1 METIVRLDNVS
12 KCFKKGK
19 YVIKNLS
26 LDVHEGEFITLL
38 GSSGCGKTTILRMI
52 SGLEEV
58 TAGKVYIDGKDV
70 TEVPAAKREVNN
82 FFQNFALFPHM
93 TVSENVGFGLRMKKE
108 KEDVIEKEVKKA
120 LKLVELQGFED
131 RYPEQLSGG
140 QQQRVAI
147 ARGIVMH
154 PKVLL
159 LDESLCSLDLKLKRM
174 MQIELKKLQKKLG
187 LTFIYVTHDQ
197 NEALTMSDR
206 IVIIEKGSIEQDGTP
221 QDIYMNPKSVFTA
234 DFIGESN
241 IIKGEISSVK
251 QNTIH
256 VKIKDGVVF
265 ILDKKEEDKIDDK
278 ISIMIRPE
286 NIKVSKNKLSKSI
299 SGKITDL
306 VYDGNIMKLFVCVYN
321 DLILKVTVKGDE
333 DYKVDDNVYLKIGN
347 EDIIPIRERKNE
359 KSR

>member
-1 METIVRLDNVS
+1 MEAIVRLENVS

-19 YVIKNLS
+19 YVIRNLT

-52 SGLEEV
+52 SGLEDV

-70 TEVPAAKREVNN
+70 TNVPAAKREVNTI
-82 FFQNFALFPHM
+82 FQNFALFPHM
-93 TVSENVGFGLRMKKE
+93 TVSENVGFGLKMRKE
-108 KEDVIEKEVKKA
+108 KEDVIQKEVKKA

-197 NEALTMSDR
+197 DEALTMSDR
-206 IVIIEKGSIEQDGTP
+206 IVIIEKGKIEQDGTP
-221 QDIYMNPKSVFTA
+221 QDIYKNPKSVFTA

-241 IIKGEISSVK
+241 IIKGTVTSVTER
-251 QNTIH
+251 TIH
-256 VKIKDGVVF
+256 IKTDEGIVF
-265 ILDKKEEDKIDDK
+265 ILDKNDDDEVDDVVN
-278 ISIMIRPE
+278 IMIRPE
-286 NIKVSKNKLSKSI
+286 NIKVSKNNLSKSI
-299 SGKITDL
+299 KGKITDL

-321 DLILKVTVKGDE
+321 DLIMKVTVKGDE
-333 DYKVDDNVYLKIGN
+333 DYKIDDDVYLKIGTEN
-347 EDIIPIRERKNE
+347 IILIRERE
-359 KSR
+359 K